1 MIVKEWRDARW
12 KFAVATA
19 LVLLA
24 VLVSPIPTPYGELSS
39 YAPFGRVHE
48 FAAAE
53 MWGTFGVGG
62 LLVLA
67 VLAAFL
73 GVALVSGEVGG
84 GSVFLLLSKPVSR
97 TRLVLEKY
105 AVCAGVLLAAA
116 VCGAVLVVLVAF
128 ARGYPVGRLVSVP
141 GVALSVLLVW
151 LGALSVLGV
160 ALLASVLFRSVIS
173 SVVAVVVALFVIAV
187 FPEAL
192 NALVS
197 GVQWTMGVANCG
209 DYGNLYMPCGIPY
222 ELLDDLR
229 LYAYWS
235 SEGLYTGKS
244 LAPVNFLVS
253 ALSAAL
259 PLAGSLWLFDRKVY

>member
-1 MIVKEWRDARW
+1 MIAKEWRDARW

-24 VLVSPIPTPYGELSS
+24 VVVSPIPTPYGEILS
-39 YAPFGRVHE
+39 YTGPGQVDE

-67 VLAAFL
+67 ALAAFL
-73 GVALVSGEVGG
+73 GVALISGEVGG

-97 TRLVLEKY
+97 TRLVLGKY

-128 ARGYPVGRLVSVP
+128 VRGYPVGRLVSVP

-187 FPEAL
+187 FPDIL
-192 NALVS
+192 NLLVT
-197 GVQWTMGVANCG
+197 GAQWAVGAADCAPGG
-209 DYGNLYMPCGIPY
+209 DLYVPCGLRF
-222 ELLDDLR
+222 ELLDKLR
-229 LYAYWS
+229 LYSYWS
-235 SEGLYTGKS
+235 SEGLYTSGS

-259 PLAGSLWLFDRKVY
+259 PLAGSLWLFDRKAY